1 MQPSVFTEGF
11 SLYHI
16 NTIHSISHFLTVY
29 LTVLPLRYTL
39 VPSEKM
45 MHHG

>member
-11 SLYHI
+11 SLYHF

-39 VPSEKM
+39 VPSEK
-45 MHHG
+45 